1 MEIMKILKNHTNRS
15 KGYILAILVSGFLWL
30 IFTLIL
36 LTSCNTGRP
45 LLNQPQFGLYDSDGR
60 YVIFYPYAHNPR
72 KLVAIP
78 FIDPSYGRR

>member
-36 LTSCNTGRP
+36 LTSCNAGRT
-45 LLNQPQFGLYDSDGR
+45 LLNKPELILIDSDGR
-60 YVIFYPYAHNPR
+60 YVLCFPFAHNP
-72 KLVAIP
+72 KKKQCLT
-78 FIDPSYGRR
+78 FIYPSYGGR